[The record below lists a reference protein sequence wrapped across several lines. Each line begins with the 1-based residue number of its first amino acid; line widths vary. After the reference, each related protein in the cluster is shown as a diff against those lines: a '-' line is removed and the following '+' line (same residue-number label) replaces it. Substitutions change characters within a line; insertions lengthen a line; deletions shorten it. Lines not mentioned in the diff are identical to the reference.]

1 MAAAALTAKAG
12 AAAVSGVKN
21 LASTAGVMARGGG
34 AGPRRR
40 RGPAANPPRLPP
52 EPRPLGDRGDAD
64 DETTGLQARVA
75 VLPEAPAPVAGPIP
89 GRVLGVLKRKPPREH
104 HFLPVI
110 FLVLVVGTALA
121 VVANVLGLLP
131 LNP

>member
-1 MAAAALTAKAG
+1 MAAAALAAKAG

-21 LASTAGVMARGGG
+21 LASTAGAMVRGGG
-34 AGPRRR
+34 TGPRR
-40 RGPAANPPRLPP
+40 RGPAANRPRLPA

-64 DETTGLQARVA
+64 HEATGPQARVA

-89 GRVLGVLKRKPPREH
+89 GRVIGVLKRKPPREH

-110 FLVLVVGTALA
+110 FLVIVVGAALA
-121 VVANVLGLLP
+121 VVANVLGMLP